1 MASFTPTHRWL
12 LSFNSTTW
20 SVLFL
25 AYRHHEAQILLRSQ
39 TGLERS
45 RSEHFYNRP
54 PCLVSHCYQY
64 TNQCLARVQYVDFPR
79 VARCSSHRSDIDHC
93 GKFWNAVINSLPVHG
108 WRHASRPE
116 SAVVLR
122 FPCDSAFSLVRLV
135 NCLSRSCHVCFS
147 VFVFLVSQAWC
158 CTAPLLLV
166 DIYRRTLI
174 M

>member
-1 MASFTPTHRWL
+1 MECFIL
-12 LSFNSTTW
+12 GLSAPRGSNPATIT
-20 SVLFL
+20 
-25 AYRHHEAQILLRSQ
+25 
-39 TGLERS
+39 
-45 RSEHFYNRP
+45 NRP
-54 PCLVSHCYQY
+54 WTKQKWTFLQPSPLFGVSLLPVHKPMSCS
-64 TNQCLARVQYVDFPR
+64 R
-79 VARCSSHRSDIDHC
+79 ARCSSHRSDIDHC
-93 GKFWNAVINSLPVHG
+93 GKFWNAVINSLQVHG